1 MAVSLNSFLSFNP
14 TTNYQQGRRDNA
26 GVLLLKLPSL
36 SGPVRLRKSTRGKR
50 SRSCLV
56 AAGGDNVATETSDK
70 DTKSFEASDS
80 SGEPSDNASGVNPS
94 AENDK
99 SEEHSR
105 AISPAED
112 GKPSSN
118 VKRASLTA
126 RERLRAARV
135 LSRYTDSKPSKPM
148 LGSRLL
154 DALQQSDKGKKRPG
168 LPEAPT
174 NMLDDSKRGMPK
186 EGWTIELPGGMD
198 VFFIILSFV
207 LISTVMFA
215 TTYVVWKVGAIH
227 FNEY

>member
-1 MAVSLNSFLSFNP
+1 MAVSLNSVIGFNP

-26 GVLLLKLPSL
+26 GVSLLKISSL
-36 SGPVRLRKSTRGKR
+36 SGPVGLRQCTRGTR
-50 SRSCLV
+50 TRFHLV
-56 AAGGDNVATETSDK
+56 AAGGDNVATETSVTDSK
-70 DTKSFEASDS
+70 PIEPPDSASD
-80 SGEPSDNASGVNPS
+80 VNPS
-94 AENDK
+94 TESDK
-99 SEEHSR
+99 TEEPNG
-105 AISPAED
+105 AISSTD
-112 GKPSSN
+112 VGKPSSN

-135 LSRYTDSKPSKPM
+135 LSRYTDSKPAKPM

-215 TTYVVWKVGAIH
+215 TTFVVWKVGAIH